1 MHHFALCGCTKLNTN
16 IVSDELSLEFRT
28 DHIYIRHEEG
38 FEINPETMNRFWEQ
52 LARECEMYD
61 CSNIL
66 IEAKAPNRRLDTVA
80 AFTSG
85 VEASTVAPN
94 LWLALC
100 FHNYQPDELS
110 ELFRQA
116 ARNRGA
122 NVEFFSDCD
131 KALNWLRVNNP
142 QF

>member
-1 MHHFALCGCTKLNTN
+1 MPGGENKIVLN
-16 IVSDELSLEFRT
+16 ELSLEFRN
-28 DHIYIRHEEG
+28 DHIYIRHTKD
-38 FEINPETMNRFWEQ
+38 FEITSEGMIGFWES
-52 LARECEMYD
+52 LSSECERYD
-61 CSNIL
+61 CSSVL
-66 IEAKAPNRRLDTVA
+66 IEADSPKRSLDTVG

-85 VEASTVAPN
+85 VEASGVTTN

-100 FHNYQPDELS
+100 FHGYEPDELS
-110 ELFRQA
+110 ELFRHA

-131 KALNWLRVNNP
+131 RALNWLRANNP

>member
-1 MHHFALCGCTKLNTN
+1 
-16 IVSDELSLEFRT
+16 VSEELSLEFRS
-28 DHIYIRHEEG
+28 DHIYIRHPEG
-38 FEINPETMNRFWEQ
+38 FEITSEAMDEFWDFLSKQ
-52 LARECEMYD
+52 CQHYD

-66 IEAKAPNRRLDTVA
+66 IEADSPERNIDTVG

-85 VEASTVAPN
+85 VEASSVAPN

-100 FHNYQPDELS
+100 FHNYHPDELS
-110 ELFRQA
+110 ELFRDA

-122 NVEFFSDCD
+122 SVEFFSDAD
-131 KALNWLRVNNP
+131 RALNWLRVNNP

>member
-1 MHHFALCGCTKLNTN
+1 MLLSPARQNIIVLN
-16 IVSDELSLEFRT
+16 ELSLEFRN
-28 DHIYIRHEEG
+28 DHIYIRHSENLEITAEG
-38 FEINPETMNRFWEQ
+38 MIGFWEF
-52 LARECEMYD
+52 LSTVCGRHD
-61 CSNIL
+61 CSSVL
-66 IEAKAPNRRLDTVA
+66 VEANSPRRSLDTVG

-85 VEASTVAPN
+85 VEASSVTTN

-100 FHNYQPDELS
+100 FHGYEPDELS

-131 KALNWLRVNNP
+131 KALNWLRANNP

>member
-1 MHHFALCGCTKLNTN
+1 MFE
-16 IVSDELSLEFRT
+16 ELSLEFKD
-28 DHIYIRHEEG
+28 DHIYIRHGEG
-38 FEINPETMNRFWEQ
+38 FEINTESIDGFWEF
-52 LARECEMYD
+52 LAVECARHA

-66 IEAKAPNRRLDTVA
+66 IEAHAPKRSLDTVA

-85 VEASTVAPN
+85 VSASGVTSN

-100 FHNYQPDELS
+100 FHNYEPDELS
-110 ELFRQA
+110 ELFRHA

-122 NVEFFSDCD
+122 NVEFFSDCG
-131 KALNWLRVNNP
+131 KALNWLRANNP